1 MPKRL
6 LLVLALLLALAIQ
19 VSAQADP
26 ITPDL
31 IIDDFE
37 TGVPLVLDESNTAV
51 GFVPWGS
58 EPGNVVLSAR
68 QIVGASTY
76 ALPTTMTTANTVLA
90 LDYDIG
96 SWGGFTHAFTDGAAW
111 TSMDWTPYSALT
123 FWLFGSASGAQIQ
136 IDLFDNRSATQPG
149 DTAERYFYRIPDDF
163 SGWRQF
169 VIPFELFQRRTDF
182 QPGGAPNDGLGL
194 DAVSGYA
201 VGLPAGTGTVLLD
214 DMGLVTD
221 SGSDVVI
228 WQGDEV
234 VVAAAEPELDL
245 EAENLWNSR
254 EWTLLWS
261 DEFDGAAGTPID
273 TTKWTAEIGGHGFG
287 NNEWEYYTDR
297 VENASLDGDGNL
309 AIVARQE
316 TLPDTTCHYG
326 TCLYTSARLIT
337 NDKFEFTY
345 GRVEARIKLPFGQ
358 GIWPAFWMLG
368 GNFETVGWPNSGELD
383 IMEYIGRE
391 PNTIYGTVH
400 GPGYSGANGI
410 GSSVRS
416 DTPYADDFHVYAVEW
431 DEDAIRWYVDGELY
445 HMLTPADVRGNP
457 WVFDHDFF
465 ILLNLAVG
473 GNWPGY
479 PDETTQ
485 FPQTMLVDY
494 VRVYQLAGE

>member
-1 MPKRL
+1 MHKRWLILFIL
-6 LLVLALLLALAIQ
+6 LLVMAAQ

-26 ITPDL
+26 VPLDL
-31 IIDDFE
+31 VVDDFE
-37 TGVPLVLDESNTAV
+37 AGLPHIADSSGTAI

-76 ALPTTMTTANTVLA
+76 ALPGTTTPANTVLA

-96 SWGGFTHAFTDGAAW
+96 SWGGFTHAFADGTTW
-111 TSMDWTPYSALT
+111 TSMDWTAYNALS
-123 FWLFGSASGAQIQ
+123 FWVFGSASGAQIQ
-136 IDLFDNRSATQPG
+136 FDLFDNRSATLPG
-149 DTAERYFYRIPDDF
+149 DTAERYFYRIDDDY
-163 SGWRQF
+163 SGWRQIT
-169 VIPFELFQRRTDF
+169 IPFELFRRRTDF
-182 QPGGAPNDGLGL
+182 QPSGAPNDGLGL

-201 VGLPAGTGTVLLD
+201 VGLPAGAGTVLLD
-214 DMGLVTD
+214 QVGVTTID
-221 SGSDVVI
+221 GDALIV
-228 WQGDEV
+228 WQGAEV
-234 VVAAAEPELDL
+234 IVAAPEPELNL
-245 EAENLWNSR
+245 EEENLWNSR

-261 DEFDGAAGTPID
+261 DEFDGAAGTPVD
-273 TTKWTAEIGGHGFG
+273 TTKWTADLGGNGWG

-297 VENASLDGDGNL
+297 VENAALDGQGNL
-309 AIVARQE
+309 AIVAREE
-316 TLPDTTCHYG
+316 TLDGTTCHYG

-368 GNFETVGWPNSGELD
+368 GDFETLGWPDTGELD

-416 DTPYADDFHVYAVEW
+416 DTPYADDFHVYAVDW
-431 DEDAIRWYVDGELY
+431 DEDAIRWYVDGELF
-445 HMLTPADVRGNP
+445 HMLTPADVRGNR

-494 VRVYQLAGE
+494 VRVYQLAGQ